1 MRLEEASGG
10 SQCCRRDRRTAG
22 CPEHTEI
29 PGAEECDVWWEPNQ
43 SLRFGSGAQRQ
54 EHRILKNIFIQIGVE
69 AYDYIKV
76 LLKNRTNSMCVHV
89 SMCGRGGWRG
99 WEGVGRERERK
110 KDGRKREN
118 SPTWRLIYFS

>member
-1 MRLEEASGG
+1 MRLEEAAGG
-10 SQCCRRDRRTAG
+10 RQRCRRDRRTAG

-76 LLKNRTNSMCVHV
+76 LLKNRTNSLCVRV
-89 SMCGRGGWRG
+89 SMCGRGGG
-99 WEGVGRERERK
+99 GGSGERK
-110 KDGRKREN
+110 GEKERWEKKRK
-118 SPTWRLIYFS
+118 